1 MFGRKME
8 TSQASDGQASE
19 NQTGD
24 SYSVSTRLSGMSTM
38 SNGLCSFN
46 PTSTKGKWIF
56 LIQTVFLSF
65 TPILILLAQNSV
77 MFTEMIYRRDMVY
90 AKDSLMADVGSLAEL
105 IISLQR
111 ERSEVA
117 LSLYMSRKTADN
129 MDLNAIF
136 SRTDQD
142 VDEVQWRP
150 FSSDKIFS
158 SKLRFQIKLDDFR
171 EMFSRSTLQ
180 RPALSPNETRNDNNP
195 YINTVSEDDILNF
208 YSHAT
213 GTLLNALES
222 DIGDAQS
229 SNNWRIIMAYFNLV
243 KILESM
249 GIGLVYG
256 LKFYNEGNLNIDDM
270 VSYVRHSALVDEYYK
285 QVKELVAKDIQSV
298 LEALYEGDG
307 YNIVSSSSREI
318 LSNEESDEDHERGQL
333 YFEGCTKFTDS
344 LIRILNM
351 TTDQIKDIREQALY
365 DTLLAQVWGI
375 FLLIVVLAIS
385 PVLVVLAKNA
395 IFTIQVFAQSVQKK
409 ALDMKRQ
416 ERKRNRLIYKM
427 LPKIVVE
434 KLSSGSDTAETFES
448 VTLYFSTVAG
458 FSEITNSCNAIQ
470 VVQFLNTL
478 YTVMD
483 SKMDDFDVY
492 KVETISDSYLVASGL
507 PKKNGDKHAVEV
519 CNMALTLRNAA
530 SLIVRPDKRP
540 QTIEIKAGI
549 HSGCIVA
556 GVVGSKMPR
565 YCLFGDTINTASR
578 MQSRSLPGKIQ
589 ISMETKMML
598 DVVGGFIIENRGAIE
613 VKGKGMLD
621 TFWLVSH
628 DSGGH
633 NRA

>member
-1 MFGRKME
+1 MVVVVVVSAVAVVVTMILEMFGRKME

-158 SKLRFQIKLDDFR
+158 SKLRFQIKLDDF
-171 EMFSRSTLQ
+171 RSTLQ

-365 DTLLAQVWGI
+365 DTLLA
-375 FLLIVVLAIS
+375 
-385 PVLVVLAKNA
+385 
-395 IFTIQVFAQSVQKK
+395 
-409 ALDMKRQ
+409 Q